1 MAFVLIIDDD
11 SNVRYSLQNLL
22 ESAGHRA
29 VGFESAEA
37 LLSSELLATD
47 PLHSAAAEAVDCF
60 LLDIN
65 MPGMNGL
72 DLQQALAERDQ
83 RMPIIFVTAHADAA
97 TKARAMNAGAFAF
110 FGKPV
115 QEDDLL
121 HAIAAAVQQGKR
133 T

>member
-11 SNVRYSLQNLL
+11 SNVRYGLENLL

-37 LLSSELLATD
+37 LLGSDLLRGD
-47 PLHSAAAEAVDCF
+47 PADAVDCF

-72 DLQQALAERDQ
+72 ELQQVLAEHGH
-83 RMPIIFVTAHADAA
+83 RMPVIFVTAHADQA
-97 TKARAMNAGAFAF
+97 TKKRAMGAGAFAF

-115 QEDDLL
+115 QEEDLL
-121 HAIAAAVQQGKR
+121 QSIAAAVQAGR
-133 T
+133 HA